1 MKVKIISPAK
11 NAMQSG
17 TAKEGSW
24 TLTFPAETPPSVD
37 SLTGWVGMADT
48 NQQLTLCF
56 TSREAAIEYAQK
68 HNLKYDIIDP
78 KHRVIKPKLYAS
90 NFAFK
95 NENRA

>member
-1 MKVKIISPAK
+1 MKVKIISPTK

-17 TAKEGSW
+17 MAKEGAW
-24 TLTFPAETPPSVD
+24 VLTFPPETPPMVD

-48 NQQLTLCF
+48 NQQLGLRF
-56 TSREAAIEYAQK
+56 TTKEQAIEYAQK
-68 HNLKYDIIDP
+68 HNLQYDIINP
-78 KHRVIKPKLYAS
+78 KQRVIKPKSYSA